1 MNYSNIRFIDSA
13 NGTGVRVS
21 LFVSGCENHCEGCFS
36 PMTWDYNFGNAFTQI
51 EENEI
56 IEACK
61 KSYIS
66 GLTILGGDPME
77 LSNQLSLHAFIK
89 KFKEACPDKTIW
101 LYTGYVY
108 EKDLQPGQ
116 RRYIQGTTS
125 FILDNVDVLVD
136 GPFILEQRDIT
147 LKFRGS
153 KNQRLLTKED
163 RAKLNANIN
172 K

>member
-1 MNYSNIRFIDSA
+1 MNYCNIRHIDSA
-13 NGTGVRVS
+13 NGEGVRVS
-21 LFVSGCENHCEGCFS
+21 LFVSGCRNHCKGCFS
-36 PMTWDYNFGNAFTQI
+36 EVTWDFDYGQPFTPI

-77 LSNQLSLHAFIK
+77 QENQLALHAFIK
-89 KFKEACPDKTIW
+89 KFKQECPDKTIW

-108 EKDLQPGQ
+108 EKDLLAGQ
-116 RRYIQGTTS
+116 RKYIQGTTNY
-125 FILDNVDVLVD
+125 ILDNVDVLVD
-136 GPFILEQRDIT
+136 GPFVEALKDLT

-153 KNQRLLTKED
+153 KNQRLLTKDD
-163 RAKLNANIN
+163 RAELCK
-172 K
+172 